1 MTPAE
6 RTKAWAIANPERSK
20 ASQKAWV
27 KANPDKVKA
36 AKQKHLARLKAW
48 RLANPERAKEIRD
61 KWRLNNA
68 EKQRAAVKRWREK
81 NKEHAK
87 AVESERARRRFFH
100 TRAKNSVWR
109 TKNGNKDEIRVA
121 IFWLWHKQRGR
132 CALTGKRL
140 DRTAELDHIIP
151 VSKGGLNHPSNLQ
164 WLSPEVNQCKN
175 DLTDQ
180 EFIAICKAVL
190 SYKL

>member
-6 RTKAWAIANPERSK
+6 RSKAWALANPERSK
-20 ASQKAWV
+20 ANQKAWV
-27 KANPDKVKA
+27 KANPEKVKA
-36 AKQKHLARLKAW
+36 AKAKHLARLKAW
-48 RLANPERAKEIRD
+48 KLANPEEAK
-61 KWRLNNA
+61 
-68 EKQRAAVKRWREK
+68 AVQARWREK
-81 NKEHAK
+81 NKESHRAAIK
-87 AVESERARRRFFH
+87 RWREKNRDRVKEVERRRSKRRFFQR
-100 TRAKNSVWR
+100 RASASVCR
-109 TKNGNKDEIRVA
+109 TKQGDIKELTVA

-180 EFIAICKAVL
+180 EFINICKAVL
-190 SYKL
+190 SYKQ

>member
-1 MTPAE
+1 MNATE
-6 RTKAWAIANPERSK
+6 RSRAWRLSNPERSK
-20 ASQKAWV
+20 AAISAWQ

-36 AKQKHLARLKAW
+36 IKQRHLEKAKAW
-48 RLANPERAKEIRD
+48 KLANPEKAKAIRD

-68 EKQRAAVKRWREK
+68 EKARAACKRWREN
-81 NKEHAK
+81 NKDHAR
-87 AVESERARRRFFH
+87 AIESERNKRRFFH

-109 TKNGNKDEIRVA
+109 TKQGNKDEIRVA
-121 IFWLWHKQRGR
+121 IFWLWRKQRGR

-151 VSKGGLNHPSNLQ
+151 VSKGGKNEPSNLQ
-164 WLSPEVNQCKN
+164 WLAPEINQCKN

-190 SYKL
+190 SHKL

>member
-1 MTPAE
+1 MTPTE
-6 RTKAWAIANPERSK
+6 RSKAWAKANPER
-20 ASQKAWV
+20 V
-27 KANPDKVKA
+27 KAIKA
-36 AKQKHLARLKAW
+36 KHLARLKAW
-48 RLANPERAKEIRD
+48 RLANPEKAREVQARWREKNKESH
-61 KWRLNNA
+61 
-68 EKQRAAVKRWREK
+68 RAAIKRWREK
-81 NKEHAK
+81 NREHAK

-109 TKNGNKDEIRVA
+109 TKNGDVAEIRTA

-175 DLTDQ
+175 DLTEQ

-190 SYKL
+190 SYKQ

>member
-1 MTPAE
+1 MNAAE
-6 RTKAWAIANPERSK
+6 RSRAWRLSNIERNKATIS
-20 ASQKAWV
+20 AWQ

-36 AKQKHLARLKAW
+36 SKQRWRDRLKAW
-48 RLANPERAKEIRD
+48 RIANPEKAKEVQAR
-61 KWRLNNA
+61 WR
-68 EKQRAAVKRWREK
+68 EKNRESHRAAIKRWREK

-87 AVESERARRRFFH
+87 RVESERARRRFFH

-109 TKNGNKDEIRVA
+109 TKQGNKDEIRVA

-151 VSKGGLNHPSNLQ
+151 VSKGGKNEPSNLQ
-164 WLSPEVNQCKN
+164 WLAPEINQCKN

-190 SYKL
+190 SHKL